1 MKKTTDRVAVIVTVR
16 DAAKWTNKGRRE
28 VAAWLRRQ
36 AEGLEQSGEA
46 YTGTCRM
53 RYLY

>member
-1 MKKTTDRVAVIVTVR
+1 MKPRKVRCAAVVTVR
-16 DAAKWTNKGRRE
+16 DAAKWTKKGRGE

-36 AEGLEQSGEA
+36 AASLEQSGEV